1 MKKFYIITL
10 FLFVLS
16 IGFTSC
22 QKDDLY
28 RPGGA
33 DSELNDGEG
42 DDPVNPDDLIIDP
55 TDGNGDDDDKE
66 KG

>member
-33 DSELNDGEG
+33 DSELNEG
-42 DDPVNPDDLIIDP
+42 DDGTTDPDDLIVDP
-55 TDGNGDDDDKE
+55 DPGDDDDDKD

>member
-28 RPGGA
+28 RPGGP

-42 DDPVNPDDLIIDP
+42 DDPVNPDDLIVDP
-55 TDGNGDDDDKE
+55 DGDNEDDDKD

>member
-28 RPGGA
+28 RPGGP

-42 DDPVNPDDLIIDP
+42 DTPPVEGDDLIVDP
-55 TDGNGDDDDKE
+55 PDGNDDGDKGKE
-66 KG
+66 